1 MAVEH
6 RPVPSGAGCCRNPP
20 ADLRDTTCAVALPK
34 QAGGSPS
41 SRSHKCPGYPP
52 AGPMRARLAI
62 SDQNVRIWL
71 ARNPCQR
78 PVLRRIRARRT
89 SMYW

>member
-6 RPVPSGAGCCRNPP
+6 RPVPAGAGCRP
-20 ADLRDTTCAVALPK
+20 LTCDAAGAVALRK
-34 QAGGSPS
+34 QAGGSPG
-41 SRSHKCPGYPP
+41 SRPPKCPGYHP

-62 SDQNVRIWL
+62 SDQNARIWL

-78 PVLRRIRARRT
+78 AVLRRIRARRT